1 MADTQNLA
9 KALWP
14 LALAAAAA
22 FLLWPAI
29 YNGFPVVF
37 PDTGAYLSVAWGHFW
52 TMDRSGF
59 YGFFLRPLSFLPP
72 LAQLWIAIGLQAAAI
87 AAVLFLVCRKILRR
101 ASPLKALMVVA
112 LLSILT
118 PLPWH
123 AAQLLPD
130 AFTGIAVLLVWLACS
145 RNLSDSGTL
154 TLWFAAYLTGLLHY
168 THVVLIVVAGAATLL
183 VQFALRTSTRS
194 VVLRRGG
201 ACALVAASILATQV
215 VTNGAF
221 LGRWSPA
228 PLGPMFVFA
237 RLHED
242 GLIQPWLAEHC
253 RQGQTPMLCRV
264 EGALPRGSQEIL
276 WRDDSPVRKLILES
290 DHADTNRQFVSNFGE
305 RRLAR
310 L

>member
-130 AFTGIAVLLVWLACS
+130 AFTGI
-145 RNLSDSGTL
+145 
-154 TLWFAAYLTGLLHY
+154 
-168 THVVLIVVAGAATLL
+168 
-183 VQFALRTSTRS
+183 
-194 VVLRRGG
+194 
-201 ACALVAASILATQV
+201 SIA
-215 VTNGAF
+215 
-221 LGRWSPA
+221 
-228 PLGPMFVFA
+228 
-237 RLHED
+237 
-242 GLIQPWLAEHC
+242 
-253 RQGQTPMLCRV
+253 
-264 EGALPRGSQEIL
+264 
-276 WRDDSPVRKLILES
+276 
-290 DHADTNRQFVSNFGE
+290 
-305 RRLAR
+305 RLAR
-310 L
+310 LLPKPL